1 MQEPVRYVVYRGVK
15 HIVDGHH
22 RLFAA
27 RELNLPNIPSVEVK
41 LLLLG
46 KEKQKT
52 LDIFLSFKDKM
63 SSILA

>member
-41 LLLLG
+41 LPYKG
-46 KEKQKT
+46 YKT
-52 LDIFLSFKDKM
+52 VNNLVFGL
-63 SSILA
+63 